1 MKNINK
7 LFYAVIAICMLG
19 FSATVNAQA
28 KKPTIM
34 IVPSDVWCNQNGFMK
49 TFYNQEEQINVPDY
63 KRAFQENSDLL
74 LVISKI
80 NGLMAQR
87 GFPLK
92 NLESEIKSLE
102 AESAEDALLTSKN
115 GAEVAESP
123 IDKLRKNAKADIIMQ
138 LTWVVKQ
145 TGPKKLVEFTLQGL
159 DSYTNKEV
167 ASAGGAGAPS
177 FSAEVSTLLEE
188 AVLNH
193 IDKFNASLQTH
204 FDDMFANGREIKIRL
219 KKFNSWDGDFE
230 KEYAGKEL
238 SEVVEEWMAANTVKG
253 RFNTTTATENMML
266 FEQARIP
273 LYDEKGN
280 ATDARKFVKNLQ
292 KFLQTAPYAINVK
305 LMSKGLGEAVLV
317 LGDK

>member
-7 LFYAVIAICMLG
+7 LFYAVLAICMIGLT
-19 FSATVNAQA
+19 ATTQAQA

-49 TFYNQEEQINVPDY
+49 TFYNQEEQVNVPDY

-92 NLESEIKSLE
+92 NLESELKSLE

-115 GAEVAESP
+115 GADVAESP

-230 KEYAGKEL
+230 KEYSGKEL
-238 SEVVEEWMAANTVKG
+238 GEVVEEWMTANTVKG